1 MTGLVIRPLAGL
13 RERQAC
19 VALQQRVWGHDF
31 SDRVPTSILMIVQ
44 ETGGVVS
51 GAFSGDRLVGFVF
64 GITGLRNGRGIHWS
78 DMLAVD
84 PGFRGRGIGY
94 RLKLHQREQL
104 LGSGVERVRW
114 TFDPLEAR
122 NAHLNLRRLGATAF
136 EYRRDVYGS
145 SNSPLHAGIGTDR
158 LVVDWAITSPR
169 VERCVQGM
177 DDRDA
182 EACLDAPVL
191 NPPVMAGDLPC
202 PGPDIAEPS
211 GSIVRVAIPRDIQ
224 ELKRA
229 DLATAV
235 AWRRSVRTALE
246 TAFTG
251 GYVAVD
257 LLRSGAVPSYVL
269 DRGFER

>member
-1 MTGLVIRPLAGL
+1 MTDLVIRPLAGL

-19 VALQQRVWGHDF
+19 VALQQRVWGVDF
-31 SDRVPTSILMIVQ
+31 DDRVPASILMIVQ

-64 GITGLRNGRGIHWS
+64 GVTGLRDGRGIHWS

-84 PGFRGRGIGY
+84 PDFRGRGIGY
-94 RLKLHQREQL
+94 GLKLHQREQL

-122 NAHLNLRRLGATAF
+122 NAHLNLRRLGATTS
-136 EYRRDVYGS
+136 EYRRDVYGA

-158 LVVDWAITSPR
+158 LVVDWAIASPR
-169 VERCVQGM
+169 VERRIQENDGLDV
-177 DDRDA
+177 DA
-182 EACLDAPVL
+182 WIDAPVL
-191 NPPVMAGDLPC
+191 NPPTFAGAAPR
-202 PGPDIAEPS
+202 PGTSIAEPG
-211 GSIVRVAIPRDIQ
+211 GSIVRVAIPADIQ
-224 ELKRA
+224 ELKRE
-229 DLATAV
+229 DPATAV
-235 AWRRSVRTALE
+235 AWRRNVQAALE
-246 TAFTG
+246 TAFRE

-257 LLRSGAVPSYVL
+257 LLRNDAVPTYVL

>member
-1 MTGLVIRPLAGL
+1 VKGLVIRPLAGL
-13 RERQAC
+13 RERQDC

-31 SDRVPTSILMIVQ
+31 ADRVPASILMIVQ

-51 GAFSGDRLVGFVF
+51 GAFSGNQLVGFVF
-64 GITGLRNGRGIHWS
+64 GITGFRDARGIHWS

-84 PGFRGRGIGY
+84 PEFRGRGIGY

-104 LGSGVERVRW
+104 LGAGVERARW

-122 NAHLNLRRLGATAF
+122 NAHLNLRRLGATAS
-136 EYRRDVYGS
+136 EYRRDVYGA

-158 LVVDWAITSPR
+158 LVVDWAIASSR
-169 VERCVQGM
+169 VERYLQGM
-177 DDRDA
+177 DDRDTD
-182 EACLDAPVL
+182 ACLDAPVL
-191 NPPVMAGDLPC
+191 NPPVMAGGRPR
-202 PGPDIAEPS
+202 PGPHIAEPG
-211 GSIVRVAIPRDIQ
+211 GSIVRVAIPGDIQ

-246 TAFTG
+246 TAFGG
-251 GYVAVD
+251 GYMAVD
-257 LLRSGAVPSYVL
+257 LLREGAVPTYIL